1 MKDLGT
7 IIQNLGTT
15 FPLAAQL
22 TLMLLALFGLCLTAM
37 AINQA
42 YQIANEGG
50 RAQYNYGQTLA
61 MALLGGA
68 CVVAP
73 LIIWRFANTLALGG
87 NQTAHWLSYSP
98 VKNAELTKYCE
109 NSQFAITGL
118 FMLFGTIAI
127 FSGAYQLYSRA
138 KNPHQGSSMKA
149 VMFIVGGVLCIFSN
163 DVALIIGNTFGA
175 RAGLGELCKVFS
187 G

>member
-37 AINQA
+37 AINQT
-42 YQIANEGG
+42 YQIASEGG

-68 CVVAP
+68 CVVSP
-73 LIIWRFANTLALGG
+73 VIIWRFGNTLALGG

-98 VKNAELTKYCE
+98 VKNAELIKYCQ
-109 NSQFAITGL
+109 NSQYAITGL
-118 FMLFGTIAI
+118 FILFGTIAI
-127 FSGAYQLYSRA
+127 FSGAYQLYSRSRHS
-138 KNPHQGSSMKA
+138 NNGSTLKA
-149 VMFIVGGVLCIFSN
+149 LMFIFGGVCCIFSN
-163 DVALIIGNTFGA
+163 DVATIVGNSFGA
-175 RAGLGELCKVFS
+175 EAGIGEICKALGK
-187 G
+187 